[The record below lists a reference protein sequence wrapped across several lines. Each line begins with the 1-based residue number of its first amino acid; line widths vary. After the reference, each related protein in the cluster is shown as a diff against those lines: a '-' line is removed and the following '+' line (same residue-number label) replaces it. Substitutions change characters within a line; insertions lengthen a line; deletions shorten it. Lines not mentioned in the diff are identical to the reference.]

1 MPRPTAKEGAT
12 DMFDSEG
19 EDDSLSP
26 SDEKEEQEWRPTLA
40 SLRSATTTPTDIT
53 VTGSAYDCYMYGSDY
68 DTTAHSRSAARIF
81 LLCHA
86 KNMASV
92 FVMCIGIPEYDGILL
107 REPFSLSKK
116 KEWTTMSSLLA
127 T

>member
-1 MPRPTAKEGAT
+1 
-12 DMFDSEG
+12 MFDSEG
-19 EDDSLSP
+19 EDDSLTP
-26 SDEKEEQEWRPTLA
+26 SDEEEEQERRPTLT

-68 DTTAHSRSAARIF
+68 DTTAHSRSAARTF

-92 FVMCIGIPEYDGILL
+92 FVMCIGI
-107 REPFSLSKK
+107 
-116 KEWTTMSSLLA
+116 
-127 T
+127 